1 MRIHPS
7 MKTLATR
14 PAKLAGS
21 RAARRRGG
29 EQVIS
34 PHDILSDVEAAFVRR
49 LFPRKSAAP
58 CPYILTIDPSVGRGV
73 ATPIDA
79 LPLTPL
85 LYAGR

>member
-34 PHDILSDVEAAFVRR
+34 PHDILSDVEAA
-49 LFPRKSAAP
+49 
-58 CPYILTIDPSVGRGV
+58 SV
-73 ATPIDA
+73 ASFLES
-79 LPLTPL
+79 LPHRVHTF
-85 LYAGR
+85 